1 MTDLRSL
8 LERFLGTQ
16 RTAEAL
22 NALPTSANIRWGP
35 LSTADPALVT
45 YAETLLAGAIGSA
58 SARVMV
64 ASVVKEEPLG
74 LGEVMNILDETR
86 QVIAYSREL
95 ERAHGGAQ
103 IREPAPAGARPPQK
117 RVHLHRHP

>member
-1 MTDLRSL
+1 M
-8 LERFLGTQ
+8 
-16 RTAEAL
+16 
-22 NALPTSANIRWGP
+22 NAFADKRNIRWGP
-35 LSTADPALVT
+35 LSTANPALVT

-95 ERAHGGAQ
+95 EESAHGAK
-103 IREPAPAGARPPQK
+103 IREPAPAGARPPQG
-117 RVHLHRHP
+117 RIHLHRHP